1 MTKGAQSQRV
11 KAMTGEEFEK
21 RLKQLMEEIV
31 KGLLYYAAWVSL
43 RFCDKDKVPWS
54 LGDQNKIVDSFGRFL
69 TPVAS
74 ALNGMALM
82 QFAKVFD
89 KNPRTASLVI
99 LLDAAQGKPSLVPNR
114 TPADLQ
120 ALSKQLKQGQRI
132 INKLTG
138 VRNQRLAHAEANP
151 RQISLIKKDFD
162 ALIEQT
168 KAAFDCL
175 SIGHTGSIVAWDSPV
190 REVEQDAAELMRVL
204 IDKVK

>member
-1 MTKGAQSQRV
+1 MTD
-11 KAMTGEEFEK
+11 GEFQK

-43 RFCDKDKVPWS
+43 RFRNKDEGPWS
-54 LGDQNKIVDSFGRFL
+54 LGDQNKVLDRFGRFL

-99 LLDAAQGKPSLVPNR
+99 LLDAARGKPSLVPNR
-114 TPADLQ
+114 TPSDLQ
-120 ALSKQLKQGQRI
+120 ALSKQLEQSQQI
-132 INKLTG
+132 INKLTR

-151 RQISLIKKDFD
+151 RQASLIKKDFD

-190 REVEQDAAELMRVL
+190 RELEQDAAELMGIL
-204 IDKVK
+204 IDEVK